1 MISIFFFFLI
11 LLGRA
16 RLVVG
21 SPYDE
26 WDESRTGCLDN
37 AVKQNE
43 DMEHSW
49 TKLCVL
55 GFSSFLIGAQSKCDG
70 KKVTSRRTAI
80 SGVDAPL
87 ASINKTPAA
96 RKENRLQPQG
106 RWMQTGD
113 CPTGTWR
120 FSHDANR

>member
-70 KKVTSRRTAI
+70 EKSHEQENCDIRSRCSACLHQQNSSRQIKK
-80 SGVDAPL
+80 
-87 ASINKTPAA
+87 K
-96 RKENRLQPQG
+96 
-106 RWMQTGD
+106 
-113 CPTGTWR
+113 
-120 FSHDANR
+120 